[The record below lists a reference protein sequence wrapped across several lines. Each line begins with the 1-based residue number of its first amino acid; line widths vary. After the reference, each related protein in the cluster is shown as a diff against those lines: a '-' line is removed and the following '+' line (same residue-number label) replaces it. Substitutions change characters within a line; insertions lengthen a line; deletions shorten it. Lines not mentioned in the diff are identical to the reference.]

1 MPRVRLGSHPDLVA
15 VMREGLGESVAY
27 RCGWVDGYYG
37 ELGCFLENR
46 RLAEWERASDRLDYY
61 RGHRAG
67 RETRRRS
74 DPLGQASQVGGHP

>member
-1 MPRVRLGSHPDLVA
+1 MMKKLENSI
-15 VMREGLGESVAY
+15 AY

-37 ELGCFLENR
+37 ELGCFTENR
-46 RLAEWERASDRLDYY
+46 RLAEWETASDRLDYY

-74 DPLGQASQVGGHP
+74 GFRPQAS

>member
-15 VMREGLGESVAY
+15 VVRERREKSAAY
-27 RCGWVDGYYG
+27 RRGWGDGYYG
-37 ELGCFLENR
+37 ELGCFTENR
-46 RLAEWERASDRLDYY
+46 RLAGWETASDRLDYY

-74 DPLGQASQVGGHP
+74 DTPSRAS